1 MTTHA
6 ETAKPPRPRR
16 DLASRYRRHGETIL
30 IELKLS
36 DVMQLFN
43 SLDPSPFH
51 EKDLDDDA
59 AEYILGTAR
68 EFSLKTPLRLSI
80 YLPAEAIGKDT
91 ADTVTHAIH
100 NFFDY
105 RELVAARD
113 LRELLRRGRTSL
125 IIGLVFLSLCL
136 FARELVGNLVVGTLT
151 EFLREG
157 LLISGWVAMWRP
169 IQIFLYEWWPVRNL
183 RRLNDKLSHLK
194 IDVKPLE

>member
-1 MTTHA
+1 MTTA
-6 ETAKPPRPRR
+6 ATDKPPHPRR
-16 DLASRYRRHGETIL
+16 DLESRYRKHGETIL

-36 DVMQLFN
+36 NVMQLFN

-68 EFSLKTPLRLSI
+68 DFPLKTPMRLSI
-80 YLPAEAIGKDT
+80 TLPAAAIGKDT
-91 ADTVTHAIH
+91 AEAVTHAIH

-105 RELVAARD
+105 RELVAARE
-113 LRELLRRGRTSL
+113 LRQLLRRGRASL
-125 IIGLVFLSLCL
+125 AIGLTFLSICL
-136 FARELVGNLVVGTLT
+136 FARELVENIMAGPFN
-151 EFLREG
+151 EILREG

-169 IQIFLYEWWPVRNL
+169 IQIFLYEWWPIRNL

-194 IDVKPLE
+194 IDVKPHE

>member
-1 MTTHA
+1 MTTPATGKTPH
-6 ETAKPPRPRR
+6 PRR
-16 DLASRYRRHGETIL
+16 DLESRYRRHGDTIL

-36 DVMQLFN
+36 SVMQLFN

-68 EFSLKTPLRLSI
+68 DFPLKTPMRLSI
-80 YLPAEAIGKDT
+80 TLPADAIGKDT
-91 ADTVTHAIH
+91 ADTIAHAIH

-105 RELVAARD
+105 RELVAARE
-113 LRELLRRGRTSL
+113 LRQLLRRGRASL
-125 IIGLVFLSLCL
+125 AIGLVFLSACL
-136 FARELVGNLVVGTLT
+136 FARELAGNFVTGTFSEIL
-151 EFLREG
+151 LEG

-169 IQIFLYEWWPVRNL
+169 IQIFLYDWWPMRNL

>member
-1 MTTHA
+1 MTTPA
-6 ETAKPPRPRR
+6 TGKTPRPRR
-16 DLASRYRRHGETIL
+16 DLESRYRRHGETIL

-36 DVMQLFN
+36 SVMQLFN

-68 EFSLKTPLRLSI
+68 DFPLKTPMHLSI
-80 YLPAEAIGKDT
+80 YLPAAAVGKDT

-105 RELVAARD
+105 RELVAARE
-113 LRELLRRGRTSL
+113 LRQLLRRGRASL
-125 IIGLVFLSLCL
+125 AIGLVFLSACL
-136 FARELVGNLVVGTLT
+136 FARELAGNFVTGTFSEIL
-151 EFLREG
+151 LEG

-169 IQIFLYEWWPVRNL
+169 IQIFLYDWWPMRNL